1 MSTELSKCYGMG
13 ELPNRLKAGDD
24 CHATSDEDKG
34 LATMSLG
41 IGIGIG
47 ALVMPIIPKSV

>member
-1 MSTELSKCYGMG
+1 MG

-34 LATMSLG
+34 LATMIPQSTVRVL
-41 IGIGIG
+41 
-47 ALVMPIIPKSV
+47 ALVLPVTFPA